1 MPTKI
6 SDELK
11 QAIREMPESE
21 KDKLLLRLVAKD
33 ELLVRQLRHQLLED
47 EVDAEQQR
55 DALAEQ
61 MRARFTSEGF
71 AQWNYT
77 PGLVMMELR
86 NFSGMITRH
95 VKVTKDKYGEVQ
107 LLLLLVNLPFRH
119 QRQVLERKI
128 RRSEKFA
135 RYVGKKAQVV
145 LKKLQA
151 LNEDYYIEFEQDAN
165 EMLSHLQGYGPTAQ
179 LMHEYEL
186 PKRWEY

>member
-1 MPTKI
+1 MAVKI
-6 SDELK
+6 SNELK
-11 QAIREMPESE
+11 DAIRAMPEPE

-33 ELLVRQLRHQLLED
+33 TMLVRQLQHRLLED

-61 MRARFTSEGF
+61 VQAYFTSDGF

-86 NFSGMITRH
+86 NFSGTISRH
-95 VKVTKDKYGEVQ
+95 VKVTRDKYGEVQ

-119 QRQVLERKI
+119 QRQTLEKKI

-135 RYVGKKAQVV
+135 HYVCKKAQTV
-145 LKKLQA
+145 LKKLEV
-151 LNEDYYIEFEQDAN
+151 LNEDYYIEFEKEAN
-165 EMLSHLQGYGPTAQ
+165 EMLGHLQGYAPTAA
-179 LMHEYEL
+179 LMDEYGL
-186 PKRWEY
+186 PRR